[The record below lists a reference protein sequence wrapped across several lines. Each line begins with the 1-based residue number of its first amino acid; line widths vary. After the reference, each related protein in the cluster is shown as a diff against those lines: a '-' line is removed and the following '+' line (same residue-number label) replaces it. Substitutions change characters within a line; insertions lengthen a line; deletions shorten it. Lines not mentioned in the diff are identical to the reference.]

1 MKKQFAII
9 ALTCPLLIGG
19 DFAYSWENDF
29 HSQFYS
35 HLAQEASRA
44 AASRAAASRA
54 ERAAQEAAKRSLENA
69 RKQLQNKLADLYQMR
84 TELAENEKQMKSG
97 QDSKF
102 NGLSKDKQA
111 VVLARLQAYIG
122 NIDSS
127 IANLKQQL
135 AKL

>member
-1 MKKQFAII
+1 MKKLFAII
-9 ALTCPLLIGG
+9 ALSPLLIGG
-19 DFAYSWENDF
+19 DFVYSWENDF

-35 HLAQEASRA
+35 HMAQNASRA
-44 AASRAAASRA
+44 AAKRA
-54 ERAAQEAAKRSLENA
+54 EVLRSLENA
-69 RKQLQNKLADLYQMR
+69 RKLQLNKLADLYQMR
-84 TELAENEKQMKSG
+84 TKLAENEKQMKSG

-122 NIDSS
+122 KIDSS
-127 IANLKQQL
+127 IADIKRQL